1 MQSRQTKLAYTA
13 AILNALIIGFSFLFV
28 KLALQVSQPLDT
40 LAHRFTIAFIAT
52 AILMVIKRRRIQL
65 DFRSLLT
72 LIPLALFYPFLFF
85 VFQTFGLVYTTSS
98 EAGIVN
104 ALVPIFTMLL
114 ASVFL
119 KERSSLLQ
127 KLFTV
132 LTVAG
137 VVFIFVMKGVQ
148 VNSSSSLGIVLIL
161 LSALSFS
168 SYSVLARKITQ
179 KIHLLD
185 ITFVMSLIGALSF
198 NGISVIR
205 HGLQGSMNHY
215 FDAFTAPSFVMAILY
230 LGVLSSLITS
240 LLANYA
246 LKYMEASKMS
256 IFSNVGTI
264 FTIIGG
270 AIFLK
275 EQLAYYHIIGA
286 VLVLIGVVGVSLTKP
301 GGSFS
306 KDRKAQQNS
315 ISAK

>member
-1 MQSRQTKLAYTA
+1 MNKRQNKLAYIA

-28 KLALQVSQPLDT
+28 KLALQVSHPLDT

-52 AILMVIKRRRIQL
+52 ALLLIITRRRIQL
-65 DFRSLLT
+65 DFRTLLT

-85 VFQTFGLVYTTSS
+85 VLQTFGLVYTTLS

-114 ASVFL
+114 ASIFL

-148 VNSSSSLGIVLIL
+148 MNSSSSLGIVLIL

-179 KIHLLD
+179 KVHLLD
-185 ITFVMSLIGALSF
+185 ISFVMSLIGALSF
-198 NGISVIR
+198 NGISVIH

-215 FDAFTAPSFVMAILY
+215 FDAFTAPSFILSILY
-230 LGVLSSLITS
+230 LGVLSSLMTS
-240 LLANYA
+240 LLANFA
-246 LKYMEASKMS
+246 LKHMEASKMS
-256 IFSNVGTI
+256 IFGNVGTI
-264 FTIIGG
+264 FTILGG

-275 EQLAYYHIIGA
+275 EPIAYYHIIGA
-286 VLVLIGVVGVSLTKP
+286 IMVLIGVVGVSLTKP

-306 KDRKAQQNS
+306 KAKKSRENS
-315 ISAK
+315 ITAK